1 MDGFPVIAPQN
12 PEDNVINPEQRFQ
25 SVDVPT
31 TPQITLHPLPETL
44 KNDNWQLYVLSRS
57 NDPSVQVPNTRKL
70 LSNLV
75 NSAKIMYG
83 VRDVRLIPDKILVRD
98 LIRSIAIVSDAWYEY
113 SDEKNWGYAA
123 AECEKVLDS
132 LGDLLYD
139 PKWSTGKKDSF
150 VASGKK

>member
-1 MDGFPVIAPQN
+1 MDGFPVIN
-12 PEDNVINPEQRFQ
+12 PMREESVVSTEQ
-25 SVDVPT
+25 T
-31 TPQITLHPLPETL
+31 TPAIIETKEPQTSLHPLPETL

-75 NSAKIMYG
+75 NSAKIMNG
-83 VRDVRLIPDKILVRD
+83 VRDVRLIPDKTLVRD

>member
-1 MDGFPVIAPQN
+1 MDGFPVIN
-12 PEDNVINPEQRFQ
+12 PMREESVVSTEQ
-25 SVDVPT
+25 T
-31 TPQITLHPLPETL
+31 TPAIIETKEPQTSLHPLPETL

-83 VRDVRLIPDKILVRD
+83 VRDVRLIPDKTLVCD